1 MTKRKHGPHGQGS
14 VHYIESERVW
24 RARGYAHT
32 PSGKVLVARKRKLQA
47 DAIRARDE
55 AIRER
60 EGSEISR
67 RREIVADYLHDW
79 LHNTARA
86 NVTASTFE
94 RYKEAVR
101 LDDIV
106 PVLGGVS
113 LVNLSAADVRR
124 LKQALLDKGRAP
136 STVGTI
142 QGILSNALNQGVND
156 RTLTVNPSCRVKKPK
171 EKGDAMRT
179 LSEEQ
184 ARRLVDSV
192 RETRHEALYLT
203 ALKVGPRLGELVA
216 LYW

>member
-1 MTKRKHGPHGQGS
+1 MTKRKRGPHGQGS
-14 VHYIESERVW
+14 IHHIESERVW

-32 PSGKVLVARKRKLQA
+32 PSGKVLVARKRTLQA

-86 NVTASTFE
+86 NVAASTFE
-94 RYKEAVR
+94 RYEEAVR
-101 LDDIV
+101 LEIV

-113 LVNLSAADVRR
+113 LVNLSTADVRR

-142 QGILSNALNQGVND
+142 QGILSNALNQAVND
-156 RTLTVNPSCRVKKPK
+156 GTLTVNPSSRVKKPK
-171 EKGDAMRT
+171 KGRCHAHPERGAGST
-179 LSEEQ
+179 L
-184 ARRLVDSV
+184 
-192 RETRHEALYLT
+192 
-203 ALKVGPRLGELVA
+203 G
-216 LYW
+216 